1 MIGPGPVWAF
11 LGLPGLREI
20 LVVAVVTLV
29 LYGRSGLMMHRRF
42 QVLRPWLSPARREQS
57 KTRPT
62 PASRGVCVGPHPG
75 LGDRLFWALALTAAA
90 AVAAWIAT
98 RVTILAPSS
107 PPR

>member
-1 MIGPGPVWAF
+1 MIGPGTVWAL

-20 LVVAVVTLV
+20 LVVAVVTLL

-42 QVLRPWLSPARREQS
+42 QVLRPWLSPARREPS
-57 KTRPT
+57 KPRSA
-62 PASRGVCVGPHPG
+62 PARRKIGAWPG
-75 LGDRLFWALALTAAA
+75 LGDRVFWALALTAAA

-98 RVTILAPSS
+98 RTIILAPSS

>member
-1 MIGPGPVWAF
+1 MIGPGSVWAF

-20 LVVAVVTLV
+20 LVVAVVTLL

-42 QVLRPWLSPARREQS
+42 QVLRPWLSPARRGPS
-57 KTRPT
+57 RPT
-62 PASRGVCVGPHPG
+62 PARRGVGAWPG
-75 LGDRLFWALALTAAA
+75 LGDRVFWALALTAAA

-98 RVTILAPSS
+98 RTIILAPSS

>member
-20 LVVAVVTLV
+20 LVVAVVTLL

-42 QVLRPWLSPARREQS
+42 QVLRPWLSPARREPL
-57 KTRPT
+57 RPSPI
-62 PASRGVCVGPHPG
+62 PARQGVGVGPRLG
-75 LGDRLFWALALTAAA
+75 LGDRVFWALALTAAA

-98 RVTILAPSS
+98 RMTILAPSS